1 MATMHPFERPLR
13 IRFAHFDPAG
23 IVSFPR
29 YLAMIDDLVEDWVD
43 DALGLPFAD
52 LRGAI
57 ENFTSR
63 A

>member
-1 MATMHPFERPLR
+1 
-13 IRFAHFDPAG
+13 
-23 IVSFPR
+23 
-29 YLAMIDDLVEDWVD
+29 MIDDLVEDWVD